1 MTKVLFRSLDSPLI
15 VARISGGPKNSFIA
29 EIQSPFSSWR
39 TQGRRNSLTLFPS
52 VSFLCLCASV
62 VKGPLH
68 PRGATPNTK
77 NFIDLPF
84 TLCKPSGATEFPISE
99 DAFGLGPSSLSV
111 RVCAWCCQDDGECT
125 LQIREPGGPSGGAS
139 GRYFFLTV
147 IQSGAQPL
155 ASAIP

>member
-39 TQGRRNSLTLFPS
+39 TQGRRNLLLCSP
-52 VSFLCLCASV
+52 LCLCASV

-68 PRGATPNTK
+68 PRGAIPHK

-111 RVCAWCCQDDGECT
+111 RVCAWCCQDDGERT